1 MELVRTNLEP
11 PGFKRSWNMGLG
23 NPIRIEPNIEKIP
36 TAIDEEGE
44 DSVLT
49 ERKRAKTSARVGE
62 AVEVL
67 VVVWTTLSIHN
78 RRNIYRERLRTGGFI
93 NEKKK

>member
-1 MELVRTNLEP
+1 
-11 PGFKRSWNMGLG
+11 MGLG
-23 NPIRIEPNIEKIP
+23 NPIRIEPNIAKIP

-49 ERKRAKTSARVGE
+49 ERKRAKRSVRVGE

-67 VVVWTTLSIHN
+67 AVVWTTLSIHN
-78 RRNIYRERLRTGGFI
+78 RRNIYRERLRTGGSI

>member
-1 MELVRTNLEP
+1 
-11 PGFKRSWNMGLG
+11 MGLG

-78 RRNIYRERLRTGGFI
+78 WRNIYRESLRTRGFI